1 MDQGQVLFEGVRI
14 LLDLLGHKDWS
25 LQILRLKEALAMRK
39 AMRKRDAICANR
51 LENRLNQTPRFQWL
65 GWLIMRVD
73 NDG

>member
-39 AMRKRDAICANR
+39 AMRKAMRSAMRFARIASKIVLTKLRDSS
-51 LENRLNQTPRFQWL
+51 
-65 GWLIMRVD
+65 G
-73 NDG
+73 

>member
-39 AMRKRDAICANR
+39 AMRSAM
-51 LENRLNQTPRFQWL
+51 RFARIASKIVL
-65 GWLIMRVD
+65 TKLRGSS
-73 NDG
+73 G